1 MVAFLPPSSDNAAQQ
16 ALQDNAE
23 KLNIFFRL
31 LQDQDTTSS
40 SRNCCESGTLNIEKY
55 IPSWIIQ
62 EKETKGG
69 DVLTIF
75 DFIQKYY
82 DWLYCSSDY
91 CGGSGYILE
100 DKLLEVIDV
109 EKTKELYYKKIFF
122 SYFGDFDENEQIK
135 DVNGL
140 VIDNETVANF
150 VKNIKTKFNSR
161 KGSIDSLN
169 LFFNK
174 LFSVNLN
181 DISIT
186 YPKEQILR
194 LNSGAFSS
202 QNSGFSGNVQNGTFN
217 NYRLQDGNWFQEYSY
232 ILHTGLTLDISDYYS
247 FYSRS
252 LHPSGL
258 KCILERRIEDY
269 IIDPVDPDN
278 SVTMSQVQK
287 IGNYSAYI
295 LGQTYNNN
303 STYELIVSGTT
314 YYGLTYTVGCT
325 LSGSSF
331 GAIPSYVFPSWTD
344 GMTGYNK
351 FTDIPILNMN
361 TLYYTINNT
370 NPNKRTTC

>member
-135 DVNGL
+135 DVKITIGF
-140 VIDNETVANF
+140 E
-150 VKNIKTKFNSR
+150 
-161 KGSIDSLN
+161 
-169 LFFNK
+169 LF
-174 LFSVNLN
+174 LL
-181 DISIT
+181 
-186 YPKEQILR
+186 
-194 LNSGAFSS
+194 
-202 QNSGFSGNVQNGTFN
+202 
-217 NYRLQDGNWFQEYSY
+217 
-232 ILHTGLTLDISDYYS
+232 
-247 FYSRS
+247 
-252 LHPSGL
+252 
-258 KCILERRIEDY
+258 
-269 IIDPVDPDN
+269 
-278 SVTMSQVQK
+278 
-287 IGNYSAYI
+287 
-295 LGQTYNNN
+295 
-303 STYELIVSGTT
+303 
-314 YYGLTYTVGCT
+314 
-325 LSGSSF
+325 
-331 GAIPSYVFPSWTD
+331 
-344 GMTGYNK
+344 
-351 FTDIPILNMN
+351 
-361 TLYYTINNT
+361 
-370 NPNKRTTC
+370 